1 MILKFFQ
8 DRRPHNGLTFAEYF
22 ATMKLKSDV
31 TNISELSQEER
42 LDIERIKLNYQRSS
56 RIIRT
61 HKVNERLSGLIKQMS
76 LPQLWM
82 VITEAWCGDSAQ
94 NLPYIVKIAE
104 CNPLINLRIL
114 LRDQNTDIMDLYL
127 SAGGTR
133 SIPKLVVFDEQGN
146 ELFQWGA
153 RPKET
158 QELITKLKSEGL
170 SKEIFL
176 NQLHLWYGKNRG
188 KNLENEFIDII
199 EKLEWKK

>member
-1 MILKFFQ
+1 MAYQFFL
-8 DRRPHNGLTFAEYF
+8 DKRPHNGLTFSEYF
-22 ATMKLKSDV
+22 NIMEVKVNLTNLSDL
-31 TNISELSQEER
+31 SEEER
-42 LDIERIKLNYQRSS
+42 VTVEQLRLNYQRSS

-61 HKVNERLSGLIKQMS
+61 HKLNDRLSGLIKQIS
-76 LPQLWM
+76 SPQLWM

-114 LRDQNTDIMDLYL
+114 LRDQNTDIMDYYL
-127 SAGGTR
+127 SEEKAR
-133 SIPKLVVFDEQGN
+133 SIPKIVAFNDEGD

-153 RPKET
+153 RPKEA
-158 QELITKLKSEGL
+158 QDLVTKLKSERL

-176 NQLHLWYGKNRG
+176 NRLHLWYGRNRG

-199 EKLEWKK
+199 GKLIPKN

>member
-1 MILKFFQ
+1 MIPKFFQ

-22 ATMKLKSDV
+22 EAMKLKTDI
-31 TNISELSQEER
+31 TNISDLSEEER
-42 LDIERIKLNYQRSS
+42 MDIEHIKLNYQRSS
-56 RIIRT
+56 RILRT
-61 HKVNERLSGLIKQMS
+61 HKLNDKLSGLIKQIS
-76 LPQLWM
+76 SPQLWM

-127 SAGGTR
+127 SEGRAK
-133 SIPKLVVFDEQGN
+133 SIPKIVAFNDEGD

-153 RPKET
+153 RPKEA
-158 QELITKLKSEGL
+158 QELVTKLKSEGL
-170 SKEIFL
+170 SKEVFL

-188 KNLENEFIDII
+188 KNLEREFIQIA
-199 EKLEWKK
+199 EELM